1 MEKTM
6 KVYDCI
12 TYLNE
17 EELLELRLNIL
28 NKYVDFFVICEAR
41 EDHRGNSKKLNF
53 NINKFSKFKEKII
66 YLIVERF
73 ENCKRTW
80 DRQNFQRD
88 YLINGIANAGQ
99 DDIILFSD
107 IDEIPNLKNL
117 NNLLN
122 QTNNKIGIFD
132 QKVFYYKLNLN
143 VLDYQ
148 QWEGTR
154 ISKKKYIKSF
164 SWLREHV
171 RLKNLRYGFWRI
183 DKFKNIF
190 KINNGGWHFSFL
202 GDANLIASKI
212 KSYVHS
218 EYDKSKFTDIE
229 EINKRIE
236 NNIDPYD
243 RKKAL
248 KKIQIDETFP
258 DFILQ
263 NQEKLK
269 KFILS

>member
-88 YLINGIANAGQ
+88 YLINGIANADQ

-154 ISKKKYIKSF
+154 ISKKKTYK
-164 SWLREHV
+164 
-171 RLKNLRYGFWRI
+171 
-183 DKFKNIF
+183 IF
-190 KINNGGWHFSFL
+190 FVAKGMCKTKKLEIWFL
-202 GDANLIASKI
+202 ED
-212 KSYVHS
+212 
-218 EYDKSKFTDIE
+218 
-229 EINKRIE
+229 
-236 NNIDPYD
+236 
-243 RKKAL
+243 
-248 KKIQIDETFP
+248 
-258 DFILQ
+258 
-263 NQEKLK
+263 
-269 KFILS
+269 